1 MHKCPQCSGS
11 GIYGILITDVINGAD
26 SIIDK
31 CDMCGGTGEMD
42 VIDYMQV
49 MEPPKDTT
57 PNLDDLPF

>member
-1 MHKCPQCSGS
+1 
-11 GIYGILITDVINGAD
+11 
-26 SIIDK
+26 
-31 CDMCGGTGEMD
+31 MCGGTGEMD